1 MSDLSR
7 RDVLKLS
14 AVAGAGALLA
24 PTTAAGELLSGPAP
38 GTVGGAEHDRRAGR
52 PARLTG
58 RVVRP
63 GDPEYAKARAG
74 WDGLFSSYPLAIVF
88 ARHRRDVVNALAWSR
103 QHDVALRVRSGRH
116 SLEGWS
122 NVDGGLVIDVSAMKG
137 ARIDSASR
145 TAKIGA
151 GLTQGEVVAKLGA
164 RNLAVPTGAE
174 ATVGISGA
182 TLGGGFGF
190 LTRSLGM
197 SCDNLIG
204 AEIVVPAGR
213 HGARALEVN
222 RHSHRD
228 LLWAL
233 RGAGNGNF
241 GIVTSLTYRVHPLSE
256 ATFVLAKWKGF
267 GDLHR
272 VFDTW
277 QRSAPVADNR
287 LTSVLEI
294 GSDAIQL
301 YAVLSSGS
309 PEEAKRM
316 LAPLLAIGAPDVSV
330 QAGSWVDTFAGFN
343 AGPRQFANWKFFSQ
357 FITKPFPAKAI
368 STVGRFMKNA
378 PSPPSNFFCSAFGG
392 AVSRTPRGGSA
403 FPHRDALFYA
413 EPGAG
418 WNGDATT
425 PRAQAWVAEFGQ
437 ALRPYVNG
445 AYVNVPNLGMA
456 DWEKAY
462 WGGNVKRLRR
472 IKAKYDPHNVFQYEQ
487 SIPPA
492 AC

>member
-1 MSDLSR
+1 MGDLSR

-14 AVAGAGALLA
+14 VAAGAGALLA
-24 PTTAAGELLSGPAP
+24 PTAAAGELLAEPRRGTSG
-38 GTVGGAEHDRRAGR
+38 GGRGGEAGR

-63 GDPEYAKARAG
+63 GDPGYPKARAG

-88 ARHRRDVVNALAWSR
+88 ARNRHDVVNALAWSR
-103 QHDVALRVRSGRH
+103 QNGVALRVRSGRH

-122 NVDGGLVIDVSAMKG
+122 NVDGGLVIDVSGLKG
-137 ARIDSASR
+137 ARIDAASR
-145 TAKIGA
+145 TATVGA
-151 GLTQGEVVAKLGA
+151 GLTQGEIVEKLGA

-213 HGARALEVN
+213 DGARVLEVDRRN
-222 RHSHRD
+222 HPD

-241 GIVTSLTYRVHPLSE
+241 GIVTSLTYRAHPLRE
-256 ATFVLAKWKGF
+256 VTFVLAKWKGF
-267 GDLHR
+267 GNLHR
-272 VFDTW
+272 VFNAW

-294 GSDAIQL
+294 GTDGIQL

-309 PEEAKRM
+309 PQEAERM
-316 LAPLLAIGAPDVSV
+316 LAPLLAIGRPDVSV
-330 QAGSWVDTFAGFN
+330 EAGSWVDTFAGFN
-343 AGPRQFANWKFFSQ
+343 AGPREFAKWKFFSQ
-357 FITKPFPAKAI
+357 FITEPFPAPAI
-368 STVGRFMKNA
+368 ATVGRFMRDA
-378 PSPPSNFFCSAFGG
+378 PSAPSNFFCSAFGG
-392 AVSRTPRGGSA
+392 AVGRTPRGGSA

-437 ALRPYVNG
+437 ALRPYVDG

-456 DWEKAY
+456 DWETAY
-462 WGGNVKRLRR
+462 WGRNFRRLRR
-472 IKAKYDPHNVFQYEQ
+472 IKARYDPHNVFQYEQ

-492 AC
+492 TR